1 MTHKH
6 LRLGADRWYAAPT
19 SGIRVCG
26 LHAAVIESVR
36 DDLAIRRLLLPEGDC
51 QFAKPLD
58 GGFGSPYWERHGA
71 PHDPASASV
80 ATCSCEVGSASRTIY
95 GKFPRHWR
103 ERGGIESHNVTWF
116 SAVRTVGSVVSLANM
131 ISYLSP

>member
-1 MTHKH
+1 MACRPNFRNM
-6 LRLGADRWYAAPT
+6 RLWLAR
-19 SGIRVCG
+19 SGRC
-26 LHAAVIESVR
+26 R
-36 DDLAIRRLLLPEGDC
+36 DDLTICRLLPEGDR
-51 QFAKPLD
+51 QFVKLVD

-71 PHDPASASV
+71 LHDPAGVSV